1 MAACSI
7 LRGIGC
13 RAHCAGERICAAKLA
28 VVMRVEVSVAIA
40 ATRNSSGRGASF
52 CVRKRESGAIIS
64 VRFLM
69 FWFIKFDIFIIIF
82 ILSIV
87 AFVVTVLGPAGV
99 SKSYAKRAAYEF
111 RKWAAICV

>member
-1 MAACSI
+1 MASCSI

-52 CVRKRESGAIIS
+52 CVRKRNSVAIC

-69 FWFIKFDIFIIIF
+69 FWFIKFYIFIIIF
-82 ILSIV
+82 ILLIV
-87 AFVVTVLGPAGV
+87 AFVVTAVEPAGV
-99 SKSYAKRAAYEF
+99 SKSYAKRAA
-111 RKWAAICV
+111 

>member
-28 VVMRVEVSVAIA
+28 VVMRIEVSVAIA
-40 ATRNSSGRGASF
+40 AALNSSGRGASF
-52 CVRKRESGAIIS
+52 CVRKRKSAAIS

-69 FWFIKFDIFIIIF
+69 FWFIKFAIFSIIF
-82 ILSIV
+82 ISLIV
-87 AFVVTVLGPAGV
+87 AFAVIVVGLAGL
-99 SKSYAKRAAYEF
+99 SKSDAKRAA
-111 RKWAAICV
+111 

>member
-1 MAACSI
+1 MASCSI

-52 CVRKRESGAIIS
+52 CVRKRKSAAIS

-69 FWFIKFDIFIIIF
+69 FWFITFANLIIIF
-82 ILSIV
+82 ILLIV
-87 AFVVTVLGPAGV
+87 AFVVTFVGPAGV
-99 SKSYAKRAAYEF
+99 SKSFAKQAA
-111 RKWAAICV
+111 